1 MTHKKQASMIV
12 GPQPVAVEAGAQVL
26 REGGN
31 AFDAAVTCALVQ
43 GVVDPQM
50 NGLGGYALLTLQLAS
65 DRAVNPIGFDAPATA
80 GSKVTPDMWAN
91 DIIGMN
97 PDGWGYFLKDKIN
110 DAGYTSIC
118 TPGTVKMLDMMLS
131 RWGTR
136 SWAEACQPAIN
147 VAEDG
152 FMIYD
157 KLVRGWNEKA
167 RYPEA
172 CSLLE
177 YIERNAEAQRIY
189 LKNGQPYGAGEWF
202 KNPDYGQ
209 TLRHLAEKGADDFY
223 HGELATRMSAD
234 LAANGAFVTA
244 DDLANYALRDAPPAR
259 GTYRGYEIASATA
272 PHGGATIVAIMN
284 ILEGWDMAALGHNS
298 AEYIYR
304 LGMAMKAA
312 FVDRNQHMADAAFN
326 AVPIDWMCSKER
338 GAYWRE
344 VIEAGKPIE
353 AMPTITGT
361 PTTTHVTVVDKHG
374 NCVSLTHSLG
384 ASSGVITPGLGFMY
398 NNSMINFDPYAG
410 RANSIAPSKGRT
422 TGMTPSIVYKDGKPL
437 LVLGAPGA
445 TRIITSCLQVML
457 NVIDFGMS
465 VAEAVHAPRIDCQIN
480 HIRCQTRIPEYVMAD
495 VRKRHPI
502 GHIPFAHGGM
512 GLVQAIHIDPV
523 TGALSG
529 ASDTGCDGMA
539 LAV

>member
-1 MTHKKQASMIV
+1 MTTLNSGMIV
-12 GPQPVAVEAGAQVL
+12 APQPVAAEAGAEVL
-26 REGGN
+26 RSGGN
-31 AFDAAVTCALVQ
+31 AIDAAVTCALVQ
-43 GVVDPQM
+43 GLVDPQM
-50 NGLGGYALLTLQLAS
+50 NGIGGYALLTMHLA
-65 DRAVNPIGFDAPATA
+65 DDTADEVVGIDAPATA
-80 GSKVTPDMWAN
+80 GSKVSPRMWAN

-97 PDGWGYFLKDKIN
+97 PDGWGYFLNGKVN

-118 TPGTVKMLDMMLS
+118 TPGTIKMLDMMLS

-136 SWAEACQPAIN
+136 SWAEVCQPAIK

-152 FMIYD
+152 FMVYD
-157 KLVRGWNEKA
+157 KLARGWHEKA
-167 RYPEA
+167 RFPEA

-177 YIERNAEAQRIY
+177 YIQRNPEASRIY
-189 LKNGQPYGAGEWF
+189 LKQGQPYAAGEWF

-209 TLRHLAEKGADDFY
+209 TLRHLAAKGADDFY
-223 HGELATRMSAD
+223 HGELAARMSAD

-244 DDLANYALRDAPPAR
+244 ADLANYSLRDAAPVQ
-259 GTYRGYEIASATA
+259 GTYRGYGIASATA

-284 ILEGWDMAALGHNS
+284 ILEGWDMASLGHNS
-298 AEYIYR
+298 PEYIYR

-312 FVDRNQHMADAAFN
+312 FVDRNQHMADANFVK
-326 AVPIDWMCSKER
+326 VPLDWMCSKAR

-344 VIEAGKPIE
+344 VIDSGKPIE
-353 AMPTITGT
+353 ASPVVTGT

-374 NCVSLTHSLG
+374 NCVALTHSLG

-410 RANSIAPSKGRT
+410 NANSIAPGKSRT
-422 TGMTPSIVYKDGKPL
+422 TGMTPSIVYKDDKPM

-465 VAEAVHAPRIDCQIN
+465 VAEAVHTPRIDCQIN
-480 HIRCQTRIPEYVMAD
+480 NIRCQTRIPEYVMAE

-502 GHIPFAHGGM
+502 GHIPYSHGGM
-512 GLVQAIHIDPV
+512 GLVQAIYIDPV

-529 ASDTGCDGMA
+529 ASDGGCDGMA
-539 LAV
+539 LAG

>member
-1 MTHKKQASMIV
+1 MIV
-12 GPQPVAVEAGAQVL
+12 APQPVAVEAGAQVL
-26 REGGN
+26 RDGGN
-31 AFDAAVTCALVQ
+31 AIDAAVTCALVQ

-50 NGLGGYALLTLQLAS
+50 NGLGGYALLTLQLANDTS
-65 DRAVNPIGFDAPATA
+65 ANPIGFDAPATA

-97 PDGWGYFLKDKIN
+97 PDGWGYFLKGKVN

-136 SWAEACQPAIN
+136 SWAEACQPAIK

-157 KLVRGWNEKA
+157 KLVRVWNEKA

-172 CSLLE
+172 CSFRE
-177 YIERNAEAQRIY
+177 YIERNAEARRIY
-189 LKNGQPYGAGEWF
+189 LKNGQLYEASEWF
-202 KNPDYGQ
+202 KNPDYGR
-209 TLRHLAEKGADDFY
+209 TLRHLAAKGADDFY
-223 HGELATRMSAD
+223 HGELAARMGAD

-244 DDLANYALRDAPPAR
+244 DDLADYALRDAPPVR

-326 AVPIDWMCSKER
+326 DVPIDWMCSKER

-344 VIEAGKPIE
+344 VIESGKPIE
-353 AMPTITGT
+353 ATPTITGT
-361 PTTTHVTVVDKHG
+361 PTTTHVTVVDQYG
-374 NCVSLTHSLG
+374 NCVALTHSLG

-410 RANSIAPSKGRT
+410 RANSIAPRKGRT

-457 NVIDFGMS
+457 NVIDFGMG
-465 VAEAVHAPRIDCQIN
+465 VAEAVHAPRIDCQLN
-480 HIRCQTRIPEYVMAD
+480 NIRCQTRIPEYVMAE

-529 ASDTGCDGMA
+529 AADTGCDGMA